1 MKLQLGM
8 TRTKLSA
15 ICGGIVLMPII
26 ILLWIIFSGVVAGER
41 SQEFELK
48 IRSGTSFNQIMRL
61 LVHRNIVES
70 DWKPRFTARLLGWRG
85 KLKAGKYRIRS
96 ELSSYGLLKLL
107 VDGRVAVERVTLPEG
122 LQSRELAAILA
133 NRIEVDSTRFVAG
146 VQDQDFCKAL
156 GIPGSSLEGFLFPD
170 TYDFYWGMNAKQVIR
185 IMVNQFHSQFND
197 SLRMGAEATGKSIIE
212 ILTLASII
220 EGEAVLDSE
229 RALISAVY
237 HNRLRRGMRLQ
248 ADPTIQFIIPDGPRR
263 LLKKDLEMDSPYNT
277 YRYSG
282 LPPGPI
288 NNPGLASIVASM
300 NPARANYL
308 YFVANGDGSHT
319 FSMTLQEHL
328 RAKARFDSY
337 RRSVRHSQKT
347 KGK

>member
-1 MKLQLGM
+1 MKLKLGT
-8 TRTKLSA
+8 TRTKLGA
-15 ICGGIVLMPII
+15 ICGGIVFITIP
-26 ILLWIIFSGVVAGER
+26 ILLWIIFSSVVTGDR
-41 SQEFELK
+41 SQKFELK
-48 IRSGTSFNQIMRL
+48 IRAGTSFNQIMRS
-61 LVHRNIVES
+61 LVRRNIVES
-70 DWKPRFTARLLGWRG
+70 DWKPQFTARLLGWRG
-85 KLKAGKYRIRS
+85 KLKAGKYQIQS

-122 LQSRELAAILA
+122 LQSREVAAILA

-146 VQDQDFCKAL
+146 VLDQDFCQAL
-156 GIPGSSLEGFLFPD
+156 GIPGSSLEGYLFPN
-170 TYDFYWGMNAKQVIR
+170 TYDFYWGMTAKQVIR
-185 IMVNQFHSQFND
+185 IMVNQFHAQFND
-197 SLRMGAEATGKSIIE
+197 SLRMAAEATGKSIIE

-277 YRYSG
+277 YKYSG

-300 NPARANYL
+300 NPARASYL

-319 FSMTLQEHL
+319 FTTTLGEHL
-328 RAKARFDSY
+328 RAKAKFDSY
-337 RRSVRHSQKT
+337 RRRVRRSQRT
-347 KGK
+347 KGR